1 MTAVLPK
8 GAVVVVHDEG
18 ALLHGRPVEKA
29 EGRGKVI
36 DHYRSITG
44 QRSTP
49 YLVRLDDGRTGW
61 YDRGEVARRTVTK
74 GKSKRHPIST
84 SPLDGVIALQHAGAA
99 EAYEAAKAAHRVAPS
114 PETKDAVVAAWS
126 ALEEAVAGKHR
137 PRASSASRA
146 GRRQAAERRRG
157 RP

>member
-1 MTAVLPK
+1 MTADLPK

-18 ALLHGRPVEKA
+18 ALLHGRAVEKA

-44 QRSTP
+44 QRSAP
-49 YLVRLDDGRTGW
+49 YLVQLDDGRTGW
-61 YDRGEVARRTVTK
+61 YDGSEVARRTVTK
-74 GKSKRHPIST
+74 AKSKRHPIST
-84 SPLDGVIALQHAGAA
+84 SPLGGIIALQHAGAA

-114 PETKDAVVAAWS
+114 PETKNAVVAAWA
-126 ALEEAVAGKHR
+126 ALEEALAGKRR

-157 RP
+157 FP